1 VALSRADAFVF
12 VLIIGLGHTGRVP
25 PGPPLRDVDCFAL
38 VARHRSFSRA
48 AVHLGQSQPAT
59 SQAVGRLERALG
71 VRLFERNN
79 RAVRLTEAGAALLPY
94 AEAVLAAVEALAA
107 EAARQAEPAR
117 TTIRLAYPPLVG
129 ALAARIARRL
139 SRSRSGAALAAGDVP
154 VAILRAPFPA
164 GLASTA
170 RFQVR
175 IAHLAV
181 PARDP
186 LAGLAAVR
194 PDQLG
199 RHRLLLPGTRT
210 PGGPWARLAAQVRP
224 HQIRVVDDDLDDP
237 AGALDLVAAGAGVL
251 PAPRLLVDAVRRPD
265 VDFVP
270 LAAGDLRLAYALLWP
285 PGAVTGDLMAL
296 VTAAQQVLR
305 TR

>member
-1 VALSRADAFVF
+1 M
-12 VLIIGLGHTGRVP
+12 
-25 PGPPLRDVDCFAL
+25 
-38 VARHRSFSRA
+38 
-48 AVHLGQSQPAT
+48 
-59 SQAVGRLERALG
+59 
-71 VRLFERNN
+71 
-79 RAVRLTEAGAALLPY
+79 
-94 AEAVLAAVEALAA
+94 AA

-117 TTIRLAYPPLVG
+117 ATIRFAYPPLVG

-139 SRSRSGAALAAGDVP
+139 ARSRSGLDVALAPMPRAAAAAALAAGDVP

-186 LAGLAAVR
+186 LAALAAVR

-265 VDFVP
+265 IDFVP